1 MTPPQSGSSAWSCR
15 ALSLIADPAI
25 KAAQGMSLAS
35 ENHSLLAHMS
45 GHRLRSAGDA
55 GICVPVHHF
64 LSTAADDPRTQHD
77 RDRARADAGDR
88 CRVVRAPV
96 GIAGARV
103 VAASGFRRSL
113 RFYRKASEALPNMG
127 GNYIVVT
134 DSTGQ
139 QRLNTLKPFGD
150 PLPQLPLSA
159 KLRRVFDTGE
169 PLIFDF
175 FAAPHIGQSAI
186 TLEVPVF
193 SNGKGIYFPAMGIF
207 SHRPCGIFRP
217 PNISPAWVTSIF

>member
-77 RDRARADAGDR
+77 RDRARADASDR

-96 GIAGARV
+96 GIAGAGV

-113 RFYRKASEALPNMG
+113 RFLPEGERGIAEYGRQLHRGHRLHRAAATQYAQAIWRSAASVAALRQ
-127 GNYIVVT
+127 T
-134 DSTGQ
+134 
-139 QRLNTLKPFGD
+139 
-150 PLPQLPLSA
+150 
-159 KLRRVFDTGE
+159 
-169 PLIFDF
+169 
-175 FAAPHIGQSAI
+175 AAG
-186 TLEVPVF
+186 VR
-193 SNGKGIYFPAMGIF
+193 N
-207 SHRPCGIFRP
+207 R
-217 PNISPAWVTSIF
+217 